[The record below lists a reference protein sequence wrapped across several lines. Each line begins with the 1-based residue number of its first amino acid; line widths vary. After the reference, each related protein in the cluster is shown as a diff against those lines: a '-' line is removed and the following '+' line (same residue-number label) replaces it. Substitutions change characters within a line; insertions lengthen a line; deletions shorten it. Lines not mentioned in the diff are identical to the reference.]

1 MSLNSNGIYYWFLS
15 KYFMRKVEVKKNW
28 KVENF
33 RNFQNFDERLMTRS
47 YFSIHSE
54 TFNFDKV
61 NKIKAKKW
69 KLIYYFSSFDA
80 FALESSVKLCK
91 LTTWQL
97 EKLEKQKRRRKSK
110 ILFYF
115 QILPGLESFCAY
127 CAIGIG
133 AIYLFQCS
141 WFVAWLSLDQRRIE
155 ARRDGLIPCCL
166 VHKDWNPSTHR
177 NQDNWTRNAF
187 TYFANLVKNKIFK
200 VSKPLTYFLHNDPD
214 IHILSKN
221 EFSRNFFSF
230 NFFLYNFRMEFYLFD
245 AY

>member
-1 MSLNSNGIYYWFLS
+1 M
-15 KYFMRKVEVKKNW
+15 
-28 KVENF
+28 EN
-33 RNFQNFDERLMTRS
+33 R
-47 YFSIHSE
+47 
-54 TFNFDKV
+54 
-61 NKIKAKKW
+61 
-69 KLIYYFSSFDA
+69 
-80 FALESSVKLCK
+80 
-91 LTTWQL
+91 
-97 EKLEKQKRRRKSK
+97 KRRRKSK

-187 TYFANLVKNKIFK
+187 TYFANLVRNKIFK
-200 VSKPLTYFLHNDPD
+200 VSKPLTFFVVSGFFLVSGRTRKV
-214 IHILSKN
+214 LTKM
-221 EFSRNFFSF
+221 RNFLASTFSKSREKFSIDRKSPCPKKIIDVFSF
-230 NFFLYNFRMEFYLFD
+230 SLFTDLGIDHYTCFGICGNMGYFTHPSTFRSSAFVACQYISSFLSCCTSGPFSTGWFNGKQASCYP
-245 AY
+245 

>member
-1 MSLNSNGIYYWFLS
+1 M
-15 KYFMRKVEVKKNW
+15 
-28 KVENF
+28 EN
-33 RNFQNFDERLMTRS
+33 R
-47 YFSIHSE
+47 
-54 TFNFDKV
+54 
-61 NKIKAKKW
+61 
-69 KLIYYFSSFDA
+69 
-80 FALESSVKLCK
+80 
-91 LTTWQL
+91 
-97 EKLEKQKRRRKSK
+97 KRRRKSK

-200 VSKPLTYFLHNDPD
+200 VSKPLTYFLHNDPE
-214 IHILSKN
+214 IHIFSKN
-221 EFSRNFFSF
+221 ELSRNFIFF
-230 NFFLYNFRMEFYLFD
+230 FFFFTFLYFILFICCLLKFLKLNFGQKMILTIVWYVSRFLVSARTRKVLTKMRNFLPSTFSKSKEKFSID
-245 AY
+245 RKKSPGKK

>member
-1 MSLNSNGIYYWFLS
+1 MIFL
-15 KYFMRKVEVKKNW
+15 
-28 KVENF
+28 
-33 RNFQNFDERLMTRS
+33 
-47 YFSIHSE
+47 
-54 TFNFDKV
+54 
-61 NKIKAKKW
+61 
-69 KLIYYFSSFDA
+69 
-80 FALESSVKLCK
+80 C
-91 LTTWQL
+91 
-97 EKLEKQKRRRKSK
+97 
-110 ILFYF
+110 F

-200 VSKPLTYFLHNDPD
+200 VSKPLTFFVVSGFFFG
-214 IHILSKN
+214 IWKN
-221 EFSRNFFSF
+221 EKSF
-230 NFFLYNFRMEFYLFD
+230 DKDEKLFTFNLQ
-245 AY
+245 

>member
-1 MSLNSNGIYYWFLS
+1 MKTYLLLFFVWCICTWIKCQTLQINNLATW
-15 KYFMRKVEVKKNW
+15 KARKTEKGEEKVK
-28 KVENF
+28 
-33 RNFQNFDERLMTRS
+33 
-47 YFSIHSE
+47 
-54 TFNFDKV
+54 
-61 NKIKAKKW
+61 
-69 KLIYYFSSFDA
+69 SF
-80 FALESSVKLCK
+80 
-91 LTTWQL
+91 
-97 EKLEKQKRRRKSK
+97 
-110 ILFYF
+110 FYF

-187 TYFANLVKNKIFK
+187 TYFANLVRNKIFK
-200 VSKPLTYFLHNDPD
+200 VSKPLTNSLHNDPD

-221 EFSRNFFSF
+221 AKNELSHNFFSLI
-230 NFFLYNFRMEFYLFD
+230 FFLYNFFTFFYFILFIWCLLKFLKLNFGQKMILTIVWYVSRFFGICKNEKSFD
-245 AY
+245 KDEKLFTFNLQ

>member
-1 MSLNSNGIYYWFLS
+1 MKS
-15 KYFMRKVEVKKNW
+15 
-28 KVENF
+28 VEN
-33 RNFQNFDERLMTRS
+33 R
-47 YFSIHSE
+47 
-54 TFNFDKV
+54 
-61 NKIKAKKW
+61 
-69 KLIYYFSSFDA
+69 
-80 FALESSVKLCK
+80 
-91 LTTWQL
+91 
-97 EKLEKQKRRRKSK
+97 KRRRKSK

-200 VSKPLTYFLHNDPD
+200 VSKPLTYSLYNDPE
-214 IHILSKN
+214 IHIFSKN
-221 EFSRNFFSF
+221 ELSRNFIFFFFFTIFLHFFISF
-230 NFFLYNFRMEFYLFD
+230 YSFD